1 MINELASQNL
11 FIHQLLLRPTEE
23 ALANY
28 KPDFTIICAPG
39 FKCIP
44 ERDHVNSEAAIM
56 IDYEKKM
63 VLIAG
68 SQYAG
73 EIKKSVFSV
82 MTTSCPRRRLPH
94 ALLRQHR

>member
-44 ERDHVNSEAAIM
+44 SGTM
-56 IDYEKKM
+56 
-63 VLIAG
+63 
-68 SQYAG
+68 
-73 EIKKSVFSV
+73 
-82 MTTSCPRRRLPH
+82 
-94 ALLRQHR
+94 